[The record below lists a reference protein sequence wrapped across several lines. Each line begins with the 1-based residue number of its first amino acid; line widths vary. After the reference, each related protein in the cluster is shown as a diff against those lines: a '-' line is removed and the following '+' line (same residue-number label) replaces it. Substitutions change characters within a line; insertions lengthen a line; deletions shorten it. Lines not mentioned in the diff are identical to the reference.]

1 MSRTNPM
8 KLATPP
14 IRELPAARRSS
25 SAPTSKSSRC
35 ARIIALASGHR
46 RENCDLVTLTDGVLE
61 PDITLIDRHPDD
73 RKISQRLGISAA
85 ARPQPIEQAGHV
97 LHSRRQVNFLFGA
110 ADPRTQPG
118 EINQLHPITSEN
130 GRKSTVMPGARSL
143 VSSST
148 ITSPSDRVIEE
159 RMPARSLGYLT
170 AIRSLPSRCRLALT
184 YSRRPGF
191 LR

>member
-14 IRELPAARRSS
+14 IREFRAARRSS
-25 SAPTSKSSRC
+25 SPIASFASRC
-35 ARIIALASGHR
+35 TRIIALASGHR

-85 ARPQPIEQAGHV
+85 ARPQPIEQACHV

-110 ADPRTQPG
+110 SDPRTQPL
-118 EINQLHPITSEN
+118 EINHIHPITSEN
-130 GRKSTVMPGARSL
+130 GRKSTIPPGASSL
-143 VSSST
+143 AS
-148 ITSPSDRVIEE
+148 
-159 RMPARSLGYLT
+159 
-170 AIRSLPSRCRLALT
+170 
-184 YSRRPGF
+184 
-191 LR
+191 